1 MVGNIKVV
9 DAARIMGKSQQF
21 VRIGLQRGLLP
32 FGTAIQMTS
41 MWTYHISPKL
51 FYEYMGPEFKEIIEK
66 ECSDGRKD
74 NWFNWRNNKSK
85 YEDDFFVR
93 YSGHTN
99 GFEIFYID
107 GGYRENDSVEQNHLI
122 FLFIKNTEEDV
133 RKLEGVKELLLK
145 KLENKNEPLEKVQ
158 KQIKK

>member
-74 NWFNWRNNKSK
+74 NWFYWRNNKIN
-85 YEDDFFVR
+85 YE
-93 YSGHTN
+93 
-99 GFEIFYID
+99 
-107 GGYRENDSVEQNHLI
+107 
-122 FLFIKNTEEDV
+122 
-133 RKLEGVKELLLK
+133 VK
-145 KLENKNEPLEKVQ
+145 
-158 KQIKK
+158 